1 MAWHGGRMVRGV
13 RPAGAGEERP
23 VARRV
28 PIGEMLLAQG
38 RIDAQQLQSA
48 LAHQRQWGGRLG
60 QALVRLGFVTE
71 SDLLRLVGQQIGVP
85 FVEIGE
91 RYVPPAV
98 LGLVPEKLMRQ
109 RRVFPL
115 AVASESRRGPLVVA
129 LSEPDNLPFL
139 DDIAFA
145 CGMAVKPVLAAERDI
160 ERALVRHLD
169 GVSSSRVA
177 IELPAEKKGDRMEL
191 VERPHTPRG
200 DH

>member
-1 MAWHGGRMVRGV
+1 M
-13 RPAGAGEERP
+13 
-23 VARRV
+23 ARRV

-38 RIDAQQLQSA
+38 RIDATQLGNA

-60 QALVRLGFVTE
+60 QALVGLGYVTE
-71 SDLLRLVGQQIGVP
+71 PDLLRAIGQQLGVP

-98 LGLVPEKLMRQ
+98 LSLVPEKLMRE

-115 AVASESRRGPLVVA
+115 AIASEARHGPLVVA
-129 LSEPDNLPFL
+129 LSQPDNLPFL

-160 ERALVRHLD
+160 DRALARHLD
-169 GVSSSRVA
+169 GVPPPP
-177 IELPAEKKGDRMEL
+177 IELPEPKKDERMEL
-191 VERPHTPRG
+191 VERPRTPRTQG
-200 DH
+200 